1 MRFPVVLFDL
11 NGTLVDTFE
20 DLTAALSEM
29 LWAHG
34 RPSVPIA
41 AVRPWNGERLRRLL
55 QLAFQAT
62 GPTPTDLEIADMLP
76 QFREIYARH
85 LGVRAHVYPG
95 VTPALDLLR
104 TRRVRMALLTNKPLG
119 PSALLLDNLGLGG
132 YFEHIIAGD
141 GEVPRKPDP
150 TGLLELM
157 GRLGGQTDGTLLVG
171 SSRIDLETA
180 RNAGV
185 AVALVDHPPRPGQQG
200 GGASVLGM
208 GADYVLGSFANL
220 PALVLGPQ
228 AGSTASA

>member
-29 LWAHG
+29 LEAHG
-34 RPSVPIA
+34 RPPVPIA

-62 GPTPTDLEIADMLP
+62 GPTPTDLEITDLLP

-95 VTPALDLLR
+95 VKPALDQLR
-104 TRRVRMALLTNKPLG
+104 AQRVRMALLTNKPLG
-119 PSALLLDNLGLGG
+119 PSALLLDNLGLGDC
-132 YFEHIIAGD
+132 FEHIVAGD
-141 GEVPRKPDP
+141 GDVPRKPDP

-157 GRLGGQTDGTLLVG
+157 GRLGGQADGTLLVG

-185 AVALVDHPPRPGQQG
+185 AVALVDHPSAP
-200 GGASVLGM
+200 SVLGM

-220 PALVLGPQ
+220 SALVLGPQ
-228 AGSTASA
+228 AAASPSA